1 MSRGFLCHSD
11 LYILKNILDLGFE
24 SGNLKEKT
32 FVDSLSH
39 NTKCSVRKLSWIKL
53 KVSQITVKFTKV
65 FFPLEFTSISCN
77 SSFVHKPVH
86 LP

>member
-11 LYILKNILDLGFE
+11 LYITLDLGFE

-32 FVDSLSH
+32 FVNSFSH
-39 NTKCSVRKLSWIKL
+39 DTKGSVRKLSWI
-53 KVSQITVKFTKV
+53 SFADNCEIHQS
-65 FFPLEFTSISCN
+65 FFPLEFTAISCN

-86 LP
+86 LT

>member
-11 LYILKNILDLGFE
+11 LYILKNALDLGFE

-32 FVDSLSH
+32 FMDSFSH
-39 NTKCSVRKLSWIKL
+39 NTKGSIRKLSWI
-53 KVSQITVKFTKV
+53 SFADNCEIHQS
-65 FFPLEFTSISCN
+65 FFPLEFTTISCN

-86 LP
+86 LT

>member
-11 LYILKNILDLGFE
+11 LYILKNTLDLGFE

-32 FVDSLSH
+32 FMDSFSH
-39 NTKCSVRKLSWIKL
+39 NTKCSVLKLSWI
-53 KVSQITVKFTKV
+53 SFADNTVKFTKV
-65 FFPLEFTSISCN
+65 FFPLEFTAISCN

-86 LP
+86 LT